1 MEDKTGHITLWSAVC
16 AAGAAVIAGFGILGA
31 TLLVGGAL
39 GIAESRR
46 AYRPIV
52 RPKPRYDAS
61 QGFRARVKIHNK
73 GRVAAKKC
81 AVRVV
86 SVREIRP
93 GGVHRRSDIPTI
105 RLHWQ
110 DTGGDLLDIVAD
122 DDPGI
127 EVVCADFPHPVAR
140 LGPHKIW
147 EGGITLITL
156 RVTGENIR
164 AVQRTFFF
172 SCHHRR
178 YHAGWR
184 WEEWRTPWYART
196 RLPPL
201 PSLASPLASEKAS
214 TTVHPETAPYRV
226 SRGNQYPNYECGQCP
241 FKNLDKSLLVRHLK
255 NDHGIEVDPDSI
267 PDAPNRG
274 VVLIPVPGDIREM
287 GLVDREERL
296 RAWWGAVKAPL
307 NPVDAGLLMKRLS
320 FMYGEHY
327 PEMKPFLSEGTIEAV
342 EKKYGPVDLIA
353 VGSHGHMRG
362 LLRRDIKRAAKQ
374 LGVDLGA
381 VLGKSG
387 GEYEE
392 SLKALELG
400 DLSVYPPAEQ
410 LKRAR
415 DHFVDVVAEVETGG
429 ARRAKVDEAK
439 DTLLEKSRAYNASGP
454 GYVKDFELIQESLKR
469 LAMPSSFDSEE
480 PSRQESEEE
489 DPGK

>member
-1 MEDKTGHITLWSAVC
+1 MG
-16 AAGAAVIAGFGILGA
+16 
-31 TLLVGGAL
+31 
-39 GIAESRR
+39 
-46 AYRPIV
+46 
-52 RPKPRYDAS
+52 
-61 QGFRARVKIHNK
+61 Q
-73 GRVAAKKC
+73 
-81 AVRVV
+81 
-86 SVREIRP
+86 
-93 GGVHRRSDIPTI
+93 
-105 RLHWQ
+105 
-110 DTGGDLLDIVAD
+110 
-122 DDPGI
+122 
-127 EVVCADFPHPVAR
+127 
-140 LGPHKIW
+140 
-147 EGGITLITL
+147 L
-156 RVTGENIR
+156 R
-164 AVQRTFFF
+164 
-172 SCHHRR
+172 
-178 YHAGWR
+178 
-184 WEEWRTPWYART
+184 EEWRTPWYART

-226 SRGNQYPNYECGQCP
+226 SRWNQYPNYECGQCP

-327 PEMKPFLSEGTIEAV
+327 PEMKPFLSEETIEAV

-381 VLGKSG
+381 VLWKSG

-429 ARRAKVDEAK
+429 ASRAKVDEAK
-439 DTLLEKSRAYNASGP
+439 DTLLEKSRAYNASSP

>member
-1 MEDKTGHITLWSAVC
+1 M
-16 AAGAAVIAGFGILGA
+16 
-31 TLLVGGAL
+31 
-39 GIAESRR
+39 
-46 AYRPIV
+46 
-52 RPKPRYDAS
+52 
-61 QGFRARVKIHNK
+61 
-73 GRVAAKKC
+73 
-81 AVRVV
+81 
-86 SVREIRP
+86 
-93 GGVHRRSDIPTI
+93 
-105 RLHWQ
+105 
-110 DTGGDLLDIVAD
+110 
-122 DDPGI
+122 
-127 EVVCADFPHPVAR
+127 VCADFPHPVAR

-226 SRGNQYPNYECGQCP
+226 SRWNQYPNYECGQCP

-327 PEMKPFLSEGTIEAV
+327 PEMKPFLSEETIEAV

-429 ARRAKVDEAK
+429 ASRAKVDEAK